1 MPSTSPRIRFR
12 LLIATLFSAVGV
24 LYAPQLL
31 AEQRI
36 TLRTGTEIVATK
48 IEIDGDT
55 LKLKVDDQT
64 DLTVPLEKIASI
76 TSMDGHQGDAA
87 LRLLLAAFETRAL
100 TENQSEGLGLLT
112 EAYRLAPED
121 PRVAY
126 WYARAVLDNGE
137 GKAASKI
144 LEKHR
149 QEIEAALPGMA
160 EPLERKIAARVK
172 VESLPE
178 DLLRFIDA
186 ANKTA
191 ETAKVNRNGRMTAYL
206 YFRFV
211 DQNEKPLEKSD
222 FQVSCRG
229 SEEVLTPCD
238 DGYFFF
244 QYSISPSSSHN
255 YEHLTL
261 TTYNYELKQKKFEL
275 SGSFHHA
282 KDGGELQ
289 AHRFTEADKLP
300 VEVKLIT
307 AEGDAISGANVSVRP
322 RSGRSTNPETYTSG
336 SDGLVQMKCYPASLT
351 ISAQAEGYKAETLY
365 LNLTNHANKKAV
377 QDKQAAVKEAIVK
390 REMKLHHGLTATLRV
405 AWRGKV
411 QQFGGNQA
419 AQELRGEA
427 LLKVVAGNVIP
438 NQQWPHWLNVQQNG
452 NQLRLT
458 LVDQMR
464 GHHQTLVGEP
474 TWTRVVSKGE
484 DDDGGEALTFEDI
497 PLDGIER
504 FKDKAEKPSTV
515 QQPQN
520 AYGAQA
526 TYHAKP
532 KAIFFGQ
539 FTGGYQGRMGAFQYK
554 LEVESLRSGP
564 ENKPN

>member
-1 MPSTSPRIRFR
+1 MPPTSPRIRFR
-12 LLIATLFSAVGV
+12 LLAATMFSSVGL
-24 LYAPQLL
+24 LYAPQLF

-48 IEIDGDT
+48 IEMDGDAVKLHVDNQAALT
-55 LKLKVDDQT
+55 L
-64 DLTVPLEKIASI
+64 PLEKIASI
-76 TSMDGHQGDAA
+76 TSVEGHQGDAA
-87 LRLLLAAFETRAL
+87 QRLLLSAFETRAL
-100 TENQSEGLGLLT
+100 TGDNTEGLGLLR
-112 EAYRLAPED
+112 EAYAQSPD
-121 PRVAY
+121 NPRIAY
-126 WYARAVLDNGE
+126 WYTRAVLENDQ
-137 GKAASKI
+137 GKAASKL

-149 QEIEAALPGMA
+149 QDLEVAFPELID
-160 EPLERKIAARVK
+160 PLADRIAARVK

-211 DQNEKPLEKSD
+211 DQNEKPLVKTD

-261 TTYNYELKQKKFEL
+261 TTYNYELKQKKLEL
-275 SGSFHHA
+275 SGSFHQA
-282 KDGGELQ
+282 KDGGELR

-307 AEGDAISGANVSVRP
+307 AGGEAIAGANVSVRP
-322 RSGRSTNPETYTSG
+322 RSGRSTDPETYTSD

-351 ISAQAEGYKAETLY
+351 LSAQADGYKAETLY
-365 LNLTNHANKKAV
+365 LNLTNRANQKAAPD
-377 QDKQAAVKEAIVK
+377 QQAAVK
-390 REMKLHHGLTATLRV
+390 REIKLHHGLTATLRV

-438 NQQWPHWLNVQQNG
+438 NQQWPHWLNVQQMG
-452 NQLRLT
+452 DQLRLT

-474 TWTRVVSKGE
+474 TWTRMASKGE
-484 DDDGGEALTFEDI
+484 EGEGAAALTFEDI

-504 FKDKAEKPSTV
+504 FKDKAEEPSTV

-526 TYHAKP
+526 TYHAEP

-564 ENKPN
+564 GNKPN